1 MIKSRV
7 DVQILSIK
15 EVKVNVNGNLKLS
28 DDRVKKGKASLKTS
42 QAKLCVS
49 GSVTTMCVLLLYT
62 SAQNIMDNGGGERKK
77 ENIFLQSYIK
87 MLYFFSATSTL
98 YKILKISFLTQT
110 KQFPS
115 SQVLRKAIL
124 YMKTSKRKKMTYF
137 RNKKKY

>member
-49 GSVTTMCVLLLYT
+49 GSVTTMC
-62 SAQNIMDNGGGERKK
+62 A
-77 ENIFLQSYIK
+77 
-87 MLYFFSATSTL
+87 
-98 YKILKISFLTQT
+98 
-110 KQFPS
+110 S
-115 SQVLRKAIL
+115 SIHFCPEH
-124 YMKTSKRKKMTYF
+124 YG
-137 RNKKKY
+137 